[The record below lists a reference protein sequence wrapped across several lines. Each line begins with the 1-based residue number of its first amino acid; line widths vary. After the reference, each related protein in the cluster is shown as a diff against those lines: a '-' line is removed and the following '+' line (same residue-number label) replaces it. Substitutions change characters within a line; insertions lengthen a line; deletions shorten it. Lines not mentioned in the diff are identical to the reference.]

1 MTLTD
6 PQARKN
12 ASFAFGLLAFAAG
25 MVMLAYASVPL
36 YRLFC
41 QVTGFGG
48 TTQVAKA
55 APDRV
60 VERYVTVDFN
70 TDTRDGLPWAFT
82 ADQRQVSVRIGEAT
96 LVAFTARNTS
106 DAPVTGMAVYN
117 VTPHEA
123 GKYFM
128 KTQCFCFEKQT
139 IAPGQGVHFPVS
151 FYLDPALADDPH
163 LRRLTNITL
172 SYTFFPLK
180 PS

>member
-1 MTLTD
+1 MVSD
-6 PQARKN
+6 NKRAQKN
-12 ASFAFGLLAFAAG
+12 ASFAAGLFAFAAG

-41 QVTGFGG
+41 QMTGFGG
-48 TTQVAKA
+48 TPQIATQ
-55 APDRV
+55 APEQIINRS
-60 VERYVTVDFN
+60 VTVDFN
-70 TDTRDGLPWAFT
+70 TDTRDGLPWAFK
-82 ADQRQVSVRIGEAT
+82 ADQRKVEVRIGEPT

-106 DAPVTGMAVYN
+106 STPVTGMAVYN

-123 GKYFM
+123 GRYFM
-128 KTQCFCFEKQT
+128 KTQCFCYEQQT
-139 IAPGQGVHFPVS
+139 IAPGKEVHFPVS
-151 FYLDPALADDPH
+151 FYLDPTLADDPQ